1 MDAIVEK
8 SEEVTKQ
15 ETHHGIGKLLRT
27 VKTELQCRA
36 MKHVSEGGAAS
47 SNLMAA
53 HPGMYLW
60 AEGIKEVSTIARGLF
75 GHKEK

>member
-8 SEEVTKQ
+8 SAEVTTQ

-27 VKTELQCRA
+27 VKTELQSRA

-47 SNLMAA
+47 SSLMST
-53 HPGMYLW
+53 HPAMYLW
-60 AEGIKEVSTIARGLF
+60 VEGIKEVSTIARGLF
-75 GHKEK
+75 SHKEK